1 MKIFVYNYFCNM
13 TKKDKK
19 QVNYLEEWK
28 KERASFLNYK
38 ASESSRI
45 EDAIAFSNQ
54 NIISKVIDILDNM
67 ALAENNLPSDLEN
80 NEWVK
85 GILQTKNKILEFLK
99 GYGVEEL
106 EFSKEFDPN
115 IHEAVEVVESAKDSG
130 MIVEVIQPGYTLNNK
145 IIRPAKV
152 KIAK

>member
-1 MKIFVYNYFCNM
+1 M

-80 NEWVK
+80 NE
-85 GILQTKNKILEFLK
+85 
-99 GYGVEEL
+99 
-106 EFSKEFDPN
+106 
-115 IHEAVEVVESAKDSG
+115 
-130 MIVEVIQPGYTLNNK
+130 
-145 IIRPAKV
+145 
-152 KIAK
+152 

>member
-1 MKIFVYNYFCNM
+1 M
-13 TKKDKK
+13 
-19 QVNYLEEWK
+19 
-28 KERASFLNYK
+28 
-38 ASESSRI
+38 
-45 EDAIAFSNQ
+45 
-54 NIISKVIDILDNM
+54 
-67 ALAENNLPSDLEN
+67 
-80 NEWVK
+80 K